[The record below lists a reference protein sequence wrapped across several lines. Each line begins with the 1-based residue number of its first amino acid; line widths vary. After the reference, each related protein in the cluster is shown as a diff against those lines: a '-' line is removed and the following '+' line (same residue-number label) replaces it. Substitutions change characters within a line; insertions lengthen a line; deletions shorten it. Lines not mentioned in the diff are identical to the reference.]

1 MTETEEKPLSKEQLN
16 TIFDYLQESFYAEWC
31 GKYGE
36 PGYNDPEMG
45 VVFANWNDVP
55 KPIQE
60 ALEEAGYELEWSDEW
75 TIDYNNDK
83 AYRTSPSSYHWEPQW
98 ILSEGGGYI
107 FPDDG
112 ADAFIEECAMTDWN
126 QPMRCLPSSI
136 HKQDLLDAGYVM
148 FRDKLESGWHAGQTD
163 DPETFAKQA
172 FKEGAERVVF
182 RKAENSQFY
191 IVFEC
196 WARKPEAG

>member
-1 MTETEEKPLSKEQLN
+1 MEETKVALTPEQLN
-16 TIFDYLQESFYAEWC
+16 DIFEYLQENFYAEWC

-36 PGYNDPEMG
+36 PGYNDPEKG

-55 KPIQE
+55 KAIQE

-98 ILSEGGGYI
+98 VMGDGEYI

-112 ADAFIEECAMTDWN
+112 ADAFIEECSMTDQG
-126 QPMRCLPSSI
+126 QPQRCLPSSI
-136 HKQDLLDAGYVM
+136 TPQDLKEEGYAL
-148 FRDKLESGWHAGQTD
+148 FKADLENGWHPGQTD
-163 DPETFAKQA
+163 DPQELAKQA
-172 FKEGAERVVF
+172 FDQGAERVVF
-182 RKAENSQFY
+182 RKTENSQFY
-191 IVFEC
+191 IRFEA
-196 WARKPEAG
+196 WVLWPEQA